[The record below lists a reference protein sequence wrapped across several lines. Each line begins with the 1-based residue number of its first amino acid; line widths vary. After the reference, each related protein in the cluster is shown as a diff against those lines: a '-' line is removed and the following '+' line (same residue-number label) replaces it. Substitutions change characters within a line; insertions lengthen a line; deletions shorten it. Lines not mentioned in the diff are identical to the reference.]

1 MIRKKLLAA
10 ALAVTMVLTGLPGQT
25 VKSRAATEIT
35 LAKSQYTN
43 PIGCVDNNGNR
54 IYGGD
59 PSVLV
64 DGDTVY
70 LYVGH
75 DNSTDSEVNRAI
87 YNMDSWICYSTKD
100 MKNWKYEGP
109 IMKADKGSVTWAS
122 TDTSAWAA
130 QVAKHKNPNTGKDRY
145 YLYYCTWDA
154 TSQGKQSIG
163 VAVADKP
170 TGPFKDIGKPLV
182 KGTLTTPQSSNW
194 DDIDPTVW
202 VDTDSKGVEHRYLAW
217 GNSRLYICELNED
230 MISVKDINGDGKIT
244 CGESSKKADILY
256 RSGSL
261 TMYTEAPWIYRR
273 QDAKGKYYGNY
284 YLFYASQWREKM
296 AYVTTSDLMN
306 GKWSDRQV
314 IMSPTATSNT
324 NHMAV
329 FDFKGKTYFVY
340 HNGSLPKGNGY
351 RRSPC
356 IRELTFKEDGSVVP
370 MEETAAGLNGTT
382 TEFYTSSGA
391 LLGHKYFQN
400 SSLDGKYP
408 YKDIKIGAGY
418 GKSALD
424 RKWVVT
430 DGKADKTKASYVSIQ
445 SENKPGLYI
454 TANSQSGVT
463 LAQDTKGT
471 ADVAKRQTF
480 KTVEGLG
487 DKKGVSLESVRY
499 PGYYLT
505 IVNGALSL
513 TKGGDTEAATFYTG
527 IDKEDTSL
535 RSIGAVY
542 KKNQILQGSKPI
554 RKNITVTAF
563 YANGTRKNVTGYT
576 ITPAAAM
583 KKTGKKTL
591 TVTYTEGERKCQT
604 TVPVVVKVKP
614 AKVKKLKARTKI
626 RKKKTAVTLTWRRA
640 KGEYYEISY
649 GKKKKTHK
657 KIKTLKASVK
667 KVTLKRSVRTWK
679 KGKKYYF
686 HIRSYTRVN
695 NTKKYSGYKTIRVKI
710 TEWK

>member
-10 ALAVTMVLTGLPGQT
+10 ALAVTMVLTGLPGQI

-130 QVAKHKNPNTGKDRY
+130 QVAKRKNSNTGKDRY

-273 QDAKGKYYGNY
+273 QDAKGNYYGNY

-391 LLGHKYFQN
+391 MLGHKYFQN

-430 DGKADKTKASYVSIQ
+430 EGKADKTKASYVSIQ

>member
-10 ALAVTMVLTGLPGQT
+10 ALAVTMVLTGLPGQI

-130 QVAKHKNPNTGKDRY
+130 QVAKHKNPNTGNDRY

-273 QDAKGKYYGNY
+273 QDAKGNYYGNY

-356 IRELTFKEDGSVVP
+356 IRELTFKEDGTVVP

-626 RKKKTAVTLTWRRA
+626 RKKKTAVTLTWRKA

-710 TEWK
+710 TEGK

>member
-10 ALAVTMVLTGLPGQT
+10 ALAVTMVLTGLPGQI

-130 QVAKHKNPNTGKDRY
+130 QVAKRKNSNTGKDRY

-273 QDAKGKYYGNY
+273 QDAKGNYYGNY

-391 LLGHKYFQN
+391 LLGHEYFQN

-454 TANSQSGVT
+454 TTNSQSGVT

-505 IVNGALSL
+505 IVNGAVSL

-576 ITPAAAM
+576 ITPAAM

-626 RKKKTAVTLTWRRA
+626 RKKKTAVTLTWRKA

>member
-10 ALAVTMVLTGLPGQT
+10 ALAVTMVLTELPGQT

-273 QDAKGKYYGNY
+273 QDAKGNYYGNY

-391 LLGHKYFQN
+391 LLGHEYFQN

>member
-273 QDAKGKYYGNY
+273 QDAKGNYYGNY

-370 MEETAAGLNGTT
+370 YGRDGSRSEWNYHGILYKFRCHAG
-382 TEFYTSSGA
+382 A
-391 LLGHKYFQN
+391 
-400 SSLDGKYP
+400 
-408 YKDIKIGAGY
+408 
-418 GKSALD
+418 
-424 RKWVVT
+424 
-430 DGKADKTKASYVSIQ
+430 
-445 SENKPGLYI
+445 
-454 TANSQSGVT
+454 
-463 LAQDTKGT
+463 
-471 ADVAKRQTF
+471 
-480 KTVEGLG
+480 
-487 DKKGVSLESVRY
+487 
-499 PGYYLT
+499 
-505 IVNGALSL
+505 
-513 TKGGDTEAATFYTG
+513 
-527 IDKEDTSL
+527 
-535 RSIGAVY
+535 
-542 KKNQILQGSKPI
+542 
-554 RKNITVTAF
+554 
-563 YANGTRKNVTGYT
+563 
-576 ITPAAAM
+576 
-583 KKTGKKTL
+583 
-591 TVTYTEGERKCQT
+591 
-604 TVPVVVKVKP
+604 
-614 AKVKKLKARTKI
+614 
-626 RKKKTAVTLTWRRA
+626 
-640 KGEYYEISY
+640 
-649 GKKKKTHK
+649 
-657 KIKTLKASVK
+657 
-667 KVTLKRSVRTWK
+667 
-679 KGKKYYF
+679 
-686 HIRSYTRVN
+686 
-695 NTKKYSGYKTIRVKI
+695 
-710 TEWK
+710 

>member
-43 PIGCVDNNGNR
+43 PIGCVDNNGNW

-217 GNSRLYICELNED
+217 GNSRLYICELNEN

-273 QDAKGKYYGNY
+273 QDAKGNYYGNY

-391 LLGHKYFQN
+391 LLGHEYFQN

-430 DGKADKTKASYVSIQ
+430 EGKSDKTKASYVSIQ

-454 TANSQSGVT
+454 TANSQSRVT
-463 LAQDTKGT
+463 LVQDTKGT

-527 IDKEDTSL
+527 IDKESTSL

-542 KKNQILQGSKPI
+542 KKNQILQGSKLV

-576 ITPAAAM
+576 ITPASAM

-626 RKKKTAVTLTWRRA
+626 RKKKTAVTLTWRKA

-710 TEWK
+710 TEGK

>member
-25 VKSRAATEIT
+25 VKSRSATEIT

-273 QDAKGKYYGNY
+273 QDAKGNYYGNY

-296 AYVTTSDLMN
+296 AYVTTSDPMN

-356 IRELTFKEDGSVVP
+356 IRELTFKEDGSIVP

-454 TANSQSGVT
+454 TTNSQSGVT

-576 ITPAAAM
+576 ITPAAM

-626 RKKKTAVTLTWRRA
+626 RKKKTAVTLTWKKA

-710 TEWK
+710 TEGK

>member
-154 TSQGKQSIG
+154 ISQGKQSIG

-273 QDAKGKYYGNY
+273 QDAKGNYYGNY

-430 DGKADKTKASYVSIQ
+430 EGKADKTKASYVSIQ

-626 RKKKTAVTLTWRRA
+626 RKKKTAVTLTWRKA

-710 TEWK
+710 TEGK

>member
-273 QDAKGKYYGNY
+273 QDAKGNYYGNY

-527 IDKEDTSL
+527 IDKEDTKSPLHRGCIQEKPDPPGKQANQKEHHCNGLL
-535 RSIGAVY
+535 RQR
-542 KKNQILQGSKPI
+542 N
-554 RKNITVTAF
+554 
-563 YANGTRKNVTGYT
+563 
-576 ITPAAAM
+576 
-583 KKTGKKTL
+583 
-591 TVTYTEGERKCQT
+591 
-604 TVPVVVKVKP
+604 
-614 AKVKKLKARTKI
+614 
-626 RKKKTAVTLTWRRA
+626 KKKCYRLYHNAGSSNEKDR
-640 KGEYYEISY
+640 
-649 GKKKKTHK
+649 
-657 KIKTLKASVK
+657 
-667 KVTLKRSVRTWK
+667 
-679 KGKKYYF
+679 
-686 HIRSYTRVN
+686 
-695 NTKKYSGYKTIRVKI
+695 
-710 TEWK
+710 

>member
-130 QVAKHKNPNTGKDRY
+130 QVAKRKNSNTGKDRY

-273 QDAKGKYYGNY
+273 QDAKGNYYGNY

-430 DGKADKTKASYVSIQ
+430 EGKADKTKASYVSIQ

-542 KKNQILQGSKPI
+542 KKNQIIQGSKPI

>member
-87 YNMDSWICYSTKD
+87 YNMDSWLCYSTKD

-244 CGESSKKADILY
+244 CGESSKAADILY

-273 QDAKGKYYGNY
+273 QDAKGNYYGNY

-391 LLGHKYFQN
+391 LLGHEYFQN

-542 KKNQILQGSKPI
+542 KKNQILQGSRPV

-614 AKVKKLKARTKI
+614 AKVKKLKARAKI
-626 RKKKTAVTLTWRRA
+626 RKKKTAVTLTWRKA

-667 KVTLKRSVRTWK
+667 KVTLKRSGRTWK

-710 TEWK
+710 TEGK

>member
-10 ALAVTMVLTGLPGQT
+10 ALAVTMVLAGLPGQT

-273 QDAKGKYYGNY
+273 QDAKGNYYGNY

-356 IRELTFKEDGSVVP
+356 IRELTFKEDGSIVP

-424 RKWVVT
+424 RKWGVT

-513 TKGGDTEAATFYTG
+513 TKGGDAEAATFYTG

-563 YANGTRKNVTGYT
+563 YANGTRKNVTGYA

-626 RKKKTAVTLTWRRA
+626 RKKKTAVTLTWRKA

-667 KVTLKRSVRTWK
+667 KITLKRSVRTWK

-710 TEWK
+710 TEGK

>member
-244 CGESSKKADILY
+244 CGESSKKADVLY

-273 QDAKGKYYGNY
+273 QDAKGNYYGNY

-356 IRELTFKEDGSVVP
+356 IRELTFKEDGSIVP

-391 LLGHKYFQN
+391 LLGHKYFLN

-454 TANSQSGVT
+454 TTNSQSGVT

-513 TKGGDTEAATFYTG
+513 TKGGDAGAATFYTG

-576 ITPAAAM
+576 ITPAAAL

-591 TVTYTEGERKCQT
+591 TITYTEGEKKCQT

-614 AKVKKLKARTKI
+614 AKVKKLKARIKT
-626 RKKKTAVTLTWRRA
+626 RKKKTAVTLTWRKA

-710 TEWK
+710 TEGK

>member
-273 QDAKGKYYGNY
+273 QDAKGNYYGNY

-391 LLGHKYFQN
+391 MLGHKYFQN

-430 DGKADKTKASYVSIQ
+430 EGKADKTKESYVSIQ

>member
-130 QVAKHKNPNTGKDRY
+130 QVAKRKNSNTGKDRY

-273 QDAKGKYYGNY
+273 QDAKGNYYGNY

-391 LLGHKYFQN
+391 LLGHEYFQN

-424 RKWVVT
+424 RKWVLT

>member
-154 TSQGKQSIG
+154 ASQGKQSIG

-273 QDAKGKYYGNY
+273 QDAKGNYYGNY

-296 AYVTTSDLMN
+296 AYVTTSDPMN

-356 IRELTFKEDGSVVP
+356 IRELTFKEDGSIVP

-454 TANSQSGVT
+454 TTNSQSGVT

-576 ITPAAAM
+576 ITPAAM

-626 RKKKTAVTLTWRRA
+626 RKKKTAVTLTWKKA

-710 TEWK
+710 TEGK

>member
-130 QVAKHKNPNTGKDRY
+130 QVAKRKNPNTGKDRY

-273 QDAKGKYYGNY
+273 QDAKGNYYGNY

-626 RKKKTAVTLTWRRA
+626 RKKKTAVTLTWRKA

-710 TEWK
+710 TEGK

>member
-10 ALAVTMVLTGLPGQT
+10 ALAVTMVLTGLPGQI

-130 QVAKHKNPNTGKDRY
+130 QVAKRKNSNTGKDRY

-273 QDAKGKYYGNY
+273 QDAKGNYYGNY

-356 IRELTFKEDGSVVP
+356 IRELTFKEDGSIVP

-454 TANSQSGVT
+454 TTNSQSGVT

-576 ITPAAAM
+576 ITPAAM

-626 RKKKTAVTLTWRRA
+626 RKKKTAVTLTWKKA

-710 TEWK
+710 TEGK

>member
-273 QDAKGKYYGNY
+273 QDAKGNYYGNY

-391 LLGHKYFQN
+391 MLGHKYFQN

-430 DGKADKTKASYVSIQ
+430 EGKADKTKASYVSIQ

-505 IVNGALSL
+505 IVNGAVSL

-576 ITPAAAM
+576 ITPAAM

-626 RKKKTAVTLTWRRA
+626 RKKKTAVTLTWRKA

-679 KGKKYYF
+679 KGKTYYF

>member
-1 MIRKKLLAA
+1 MIRKKLLAV

-130 QVAKHKNPNTGKDRY
+130 QVAKRKNSNTGKDRY

-273 QDAKGKYYGNY
+273 QDAKGNYYGNY

-430 DGKADKTKASYVSIQ
+430 EGKADKTKASYVSIQ

-710 TEWK
+710 TEGK

>member
-145 YLYYCTWDA
+145 YLYYCTGDA

-273 QDAKGKYYGNY
+273 QDAKGNYYGNY

-391 LLGHKYFQN
+391 MLGHKYFQN

-430 DGKADKTKASYVSIQ
+430 EGKADKTKASYVSIQ

-505 IVNGALSL
+505 IVNGAVSL

-576 ITPAAAM
+576 ITPAAM

-626 RKKKTAVTLTWRRA
+626 RKKKTAVTLTWRKA

>member
-10 ALAVTMVLTGLPGQT
+10 ALAVTMVLTGLPGQI

-130 QVAKHKNPNTGKDRY
+130 QVAKHKNPNTGNDRY

-273 QDAKGKYYGNY
+273 QDAKGNYYGNY

-356 IRELTFKEDGSVVP
+356 IRELTFKEDGTVVP

-535 RSIGAVY
+535 RYIGAVY

-626 RKKKTAVTLTWRRA
+626 RKKKTAVTLTWRKA

-710 TEWK
+710 TEGK

>member
-10 ALAVTMVLTGLPGQT
+10 ALAVTMVLTGLPGQI

-130 QVAKHKNPNTGKDRY
+130 QVAKHKNPNTGNDRY

-273 QDAKGKYYGNY
+273 QDAKGNYYGNY

-340 HNGSLPKGNGY
+340 HNGSLTKGNGY

-356 IRELTFKEDGSVVP
+356 IRELTFKEDGTVVP

-626 RKKKTAVTLTWRRA
+626 RKKKTAVTLTWRKA

-710 TEWK
+710 TEGK

>member
-273 QDAKGKYYGNY
+273 QDAKGNYYGNY

-296 AYVTTSDLMN
+296 AYVTTSDPMN

-356 IRELTFKEDGSVVP
+356 IRELTFKEDGSIVP

-454 TANSQSGVT
+454 TTNSQSGVT

-576 ITPAAAM
+576 ITPAAM

-626 RKKKTAVTLTWRRA
+626 RKKKTAVTLTWKKA

>member
-273 QDAKGKYYGNY
+273 QDAKGNYYGNY

-296 AYVTTSDLMN
+296 AYVTTSDPMN

-356 IRELTFKEDGSVVP
+356 IRELTFKEDGSIVP

-454 TANSQSGVT
+454 TTNSQSGVT

-576 ITPAAAM
+576 ITPAAM

-604 TVPVVVKVKP
+604 TVPVVVKVKT

-626 RKKKTAVTLTWRRA
+626 RKKKTAVTLTWKKA

-710 TEWK
+710 TEGK

>member
-273 QDAKGKYYGNY
+273 QDAKGNYYGNY

-391 LLGHKYFQN
+391 LLGHEYFQN

-424 RKWVVT
+424 RKWVLT

-542 KKNQILQGSKPI
+542 KKN
-554 RKNITVTAF
+554 
-563 YANGTRKNVTGYT
+563 
-576 ITPAAAM
+576 
-583 KKTGKKTL
+583 
-591 TVTYTEGERKCQT
+591 
-604 TVPVVVKVKP
+604 
-614 AKVKKLKARTKI
+614 
-626 RKKKTAVTLTWRRA
+626 
-640 KGEYYEISY
+640 
-649 GKKKKTHK
+649 
-657 KIKTLKASVK
+657 
-667 KVTLKRSVRTWK
+667 
-679 KGKKYYF
+679 
-686 HIRSYTRVN
+686 
-695 NTKKYSGYKTIRVKI
+695 
-710 TEWK
+710 

>member
-273 QDAKGKYYGNY
+273 QDAKGNYYGNY

-454 TANSQSGVT
+454 TTNSQSGVT

-513 TKGGDTEAATFYTG
+513 TKGGDAGAATFYTG

-576 ITPAAAM
+576 ITPAAAL

-591 TVTYTEGERKCQT
+591 TITYTEGERKCQT

-614 AKVKKLKARTKI
+614 AKVKKLKARIKT
-626 RKKKTAVTLTWRRA
+626 RKKKTAVTLTWRKA

-710 TEWK
+710 TEGK

>member
-130 QVAKHKNPNTGKDRY
+130 QVAKRKNSNTGKDRY

-273 QDAKGKYYGNY
+273 QDAKGNYYGNY

>member
-130 QVAKHKNPNTGKDRY
+130 QVAKHKNPNTGRDRY

-273 QDAKGKYYGNY
+273 QDAKGNYYGNY

-296 AYVTTSDLMN
+296 AYVTTSDPMN

-356 IRELTFKEDGSVVP
+356 IRELTFKEDGSIVP

-454 TANSQSGVT
+454 TTNSQSGVT

-542 KKNQILQGSKPI
+542 KKNQILQGSKLI

-576 ITPAAAM
+576 ITPAAM
-583 KKTGKKTL
+583 KKTCL
-591 TVTYTEGERKCQT
+591 LYTSPSPRD
-604 TVPVVVKVKP
+604 
-614 AKVKKLKARTKI
+614 
-626 RKKKTAVTLTWRRA
+626 
-640 KGEYYEISY
+640 
-649 GKKKKTHK
+649 
-657 KIKTLKASVK
+657 
-667 KVTLKRSVRTWK
+667 
-679 KGKKYYF
+679 
-686 HIRSYTRVN
+686 
-695 NTKKYSGYKTIRVKI
+695 
-710 TEWK
+710 

>member
-25 VKSRAATEIT
+25 VKSQAATEIT

-43 PIGCVDNNGNR
+43 PIGCVDNNGHR

-87 YNMDSWICYSTKD
+87 YNMDSWLCYSTKD

-130 QVAKHKNPNTGKDRY
+130 QVAKHKNPNTGKDQY

-273 QDAKGKYYGNY
+273 QDAKGNYYGNY

-296 AYVTTSDLMN
+296 AYVTTGDLMN

-391 LLGHKYFQN
+391 LLGHEYFQN

-499 PGYYLT
+499 PGHYLT

-542 KKNQILQGSKPI
+542 KKNQILQGSRPV

-614 AKVKKLKARTKI
+614 AKVKKLKARAKI
-626 RKKKTAVTLTWRRA
+626 RKKKTAVILTWRKA

-649 GKKKKTHK
+649 GKEKKTHK

-710 TEWK
+710 TEGK

>member
-87 YNMDSWICYSTKD
+87 YNMDSWLCYSTKD

-244 CGESSKKADILY
+244 CGERSKEADVLY

-273 QDAKGKYYGNY
+273 QDAKGNYYGNY

-391 LLGHKYFQN
+391 LLGHEYFQN

-408 YKDIKIGAGY
+408 YKDIKVGAGY

-471 ADVAKRQTF
+471 ADAAKSQTF

-499 PGYYLT
+499 PGHYLT

-513 TKGGDTEAATFYTG
+513 TKGGDAGAATFYTG

-542 KKNQILQGSKPI
+542 KKNQILQGSKPA

-576 ITPAAAM
+576 ITPAVAM

-591 TVTYTEGERKCQT
+591 TITYTEGEIKRQT

-626 RKKKTAVTLTWRRA
+626 RKKKTAVTLTWRKA

-657 KIKTLKASVK
+657 KIKTLKASAK

-710 TEWK
+710 TEGK

>member
-273 QDAKGKYYGNY
+273 QDAKGNYYGNY

-391 LLGHKYFQN
+391 MLGHKYFQN

-430 DGKADKTKASYVSIQ
+430 EGKADKTKASYVSIQ

-649 GKKKKTHK
+649 GHK

>member
-43 PIGCVDNNGNR
+43 PIGCVDNNGSR

-273 QDAKGKYYGNY
+273 QDAKGNYYGNY

-430 DGKADKTKASYVSIQ
+430 EGKADKTKASYVSIQ

-563 YANGTRKNVTGYT
+563 YANGTRKNVIGYT

-626 RKKKTAVTLTWRRA
+626 RKKKTVVTLTWRKA

-710 TEWK
+710 TEGK

>member
-273 QDAKGKYYGNY
+273 QDAKGNYYGNY

-391 LLGHKYFQN
+391 MLGHKYFQN

-430 DGKADKTKASYVSIQ
+430 EGKADKTKASYVSIQ

-563 YANGTRKNVTGYT
+563 YANGTRKML
-576 ITPAAAM
+576 PAI
-583 KKTGKKTL
+583 
-591 TVTYTEGERKCQT
+591 
-604 TVPVVVKVKP
+604 P
-614 AKVKKLKARTKI
+614 
-626 RKKKTAVTLTWRRA
+626 
-640 KGEYYEISY
+640 
-649 GKKKKTHK
+649 
-657 KIKTLKASVK
+657 
-667 KVTLKRSVRTWK
+667 
-679 KGKKYYF
+679 
-686 HIRSYTRVN
+686 
-695 NTKKYSGYKTIRVKI
+695 
-710 TEWK
+710 

>member
-130 QVAKHKNPNTGKDRY
+130 QVAKHKNPNTGNDRY

-273 QDAKGKYYGNY
+273 QDAKGNYYGNY

-391 LLGHKYFQN
+391 MLGHKYFQN

-430 DGKADKTKASYVSIQ
+430 EGKADKTKASYVSIQ

-505 IVNGALSL
+505 VVNGALSL

-576 ITPAAAM
+576 ITPAAM

-626 RKKKTAVTLTWRRA
+626 RKKKTAVTLTWKKA

-710 TEWK
+710 TEGK

>member
-10 ALAVTMVLTGLPGQT
+10 ALAVTMVLAGLPGQI

-154 TSQGKQSIG
+154 ASQGKQSIG

-273 QDAKGKYYGNY
+273 QDAKGNYYGNY

-391 LLGHKYFQN
+391 MLGHKYFQN

-430 DGKADKTKASYVSIQ
+430 EGKADKTKASYVSIQ